1 MRQYAKEYR
10 ERMIITLSREYRE
23 QEPSEILKANEIIAA
38 YRKKQADIEP
48 QLSRLQTS
56 ECPDSVCPKCFYL
69 HNLTIQLKDYPSND
83 NVDKFRCPQCN
94 TIYEENF

>member
-69 HNLTIQLKDYPSND
+69 HYPSND
-83 NVDKFRCPQCN
+83 NVDKFRCTQCN